1 MFSHQVSSLETLR
14 TIGALFKIVRL
25 CAQATPSQATPSQA
39 TPSQATPAQAMP
51 AQATPEKL
59 KNVQATPKPK
69 PTPTQYKYIYIT
81 CMNPFMFSHQVSSLE
96 TLGTISALVRPFAS
110 VHNTVVQ
117 GHFRPSNEA
126 RATLFTDKWSFP
138 WVINSQF

>member
-1 MFSHQVSSLETLR
+1 MFSHQVSSLETLG

-25 CAQATPSQATPSQA
+25 CAQATPSQA

>member
-1 MFSHQVSSLETLR
+1 MNPFMFSHQVSSLETLG

-25 CAQATPSQATPSQA
+25 CAQATPSQA